1 MLRHNMHAITLD
13 EIFLFQLTWIS
24 KLREAQEVWKK
35 TLQTTVFKDEKIGG
49 TASRPLNSTSIL
61 ISSDNCATTSYGGI
75 VNTQSPTD

>member
-1 MLRHNMHAITLD
+1 M
-13 EIFLFQLTWIS
+13 WIS

-61 ISSDNCATTSYGGI
+61 IPDGATNSYGGY
-75 VNTQSPTD
+75 TQSPTD